1 MSGRTAWVLADQ
13 ISVDNPVLED
23 ADRVLLVESAAGAGR
38 LVFHRQK
45 LHLVWSAMR
54 HFARD
59 LECRGIEVD
68 YRRASSLREGLLGHI
83 DQFGPDQ
90 VLLLEPSTIGA
101 GAKLSAL
108 DPRVEVLEDGLF
120 LTSPSEFAEW
130 ASERKQ
136 LRMEDFYRRQRRR
149 FRLLME
155 GDEPLGGAWNFDAE
169 NRKRPPKDSSPPRPY
184 RPREDEID
192 RQVRADLDELSD
204 NLVMSGT
211 DGPRI
216 FPATR
221 KEAQRALKSFCDQ
234 RLPDFGRYQDAMLG
248 GERFMWHALISS
260 SLNLG
265 LLSPLECA
273 RAAEDAYTAGRAPI
287 NSVEGFIRQ
296 VIGWREYVWG
306 VYRLR
311 GSELAGE
318 NALEARAPVPKAI
331 TELDPDATDMACLK
345 DVLAG
350 VRDTAYA
357 HHIERLMVLGN
368 LMLLLGVEPGAAT
381 EWFHGAFIDGY
392 EWVMAPNVAGM
403 ALWADGGKMMSK
415 PYAASGRYI
424 DRMSDHCR
432 GCRYSLEDRTSEE
445 ACPFTVLYWDF
456 LDRNRELLGGNRRMW
471 MPMKNLDRIE
481 PAELDSIRSRAAA
494 IRSSPGARVPDSS
507 DADRQGKPNRS

>member
-1 MSGRTAWVLADQ
+1 MAGRTAWILADQ
-13 ISVDNPVLED
+13 LSLGNPALEGV
-23 ADRVLLVESAAGAGR
+23 DRVLLIESLAGAGR
-38 LVFHRQK
+38 LPFHRQK

-54 HFARD
+54 HFAAD
-59 LECRGIEVD
+59 LERRGVEVD
-68 YRRASSLREGLLGHI
+68 YRREPGLRDGLRGHI
-83 DQFGPDQ
+83 ERFGPDS
-90 VLLLEPSTIGA
+90 VALLDPSTIGS
-101 GAKLSAL
+101 GQKLGSL
-108 DPRVEVLEDGLF
+108 DERVEVIDDGLF
-120 LTSPSEFAEW
+120 LTSPDDFAEW
-130 ASERKQ
+130 ASGRKQ

-149 FRLLME
+149 FGLLMD
-155 GDEPLGGAWNFDAE
+155 GDEPAGGAWNFDSE
-169 NRKRPPKDSSPPRPY
+169 NRKGPPKDASVPRPY
-184 RPREDEID
+184 RPREGEID
-192 RQVRADLDELSD
+192 RQVRADLDELSGS
-204 NLVMSGT
+204 LGMSGV

-221 KEAQRALKSFCDQ
+221 TEARRALKSFCEQ

-265 LLSPLECA
+265 LLDPLECA
-273 RAAEDAYTAGRAPI
+273 RAAEEAFRRGEAPI

-311 GSELAGE
+311 GEELAGE
-318 NALEARAPVPKAI
+318 NALAAHAPVPAAVAG
-331 TELDPDATDMACLK
+331 LDPEATDMACLQ
-345 DVLAG
+345 DVLTG

-381 EWFHGAFIDGY
+381 DWFHSSFVDGY

-424 DRMSDHCR
+424 DRMSNHCR
-432 GCRYSLEDRTSEE
+432 GCRYSLDDRTSED

-456 LDRNRELLGGNRRMW
+456 LDRNREVLSGNRRMW
-471 MPMKNLDRIE
+471 MPMKNLDRID
-481 PAELDSIRSRAAA
+481 PAELESIRDRATR
-494 IRSSPGARVPDSS
+494 IRSL
-507 DADRQGKPNRS
+507 

>member
-13 ISVDNPVLED
+13 ISAANPALED
-23 ADRVLLVESAAGAGR
+23 ADRVLIVESVAGAGR

-59 LECRGIEVD
+59 LESSGMEVD
-68 YRRASSLREGLLGHI
+68 YRRAPSLRDGLRGHI
-83 DQFGPDQ
+83 EDFDPDSI
-90 VLLLEPSTIGA
+90 VLLEPLTIGA

-108 DPRVEVLEDGLF
+108 DPRVEVLDDGLF
-120 LTSPSEFAEW
+120 LTSPADFAEW
-130 ASERKQ
+130 ASGRKQ

-149 FRLLME
+149 FGLLMDGE
-155 GDEPLGGAWNFDAE
+155 EPLGGSWNFDSE
-169 NRKRPPKDSSPPRPY
+169 NRKGPPKDSPPPRPY

-192 RQVRADLDELSD
+192 QQVRADLNELS
-204 NLVMSGT
+204 NTVVMSGV
-211 DGPRI
+211 DGPRV

-221 KEAQRALKSFCDQ
+221 AEAQRALKSFCQQ

-273 RAAEDAYTAGRAPI
+273 RAVEAEYTAGRAPI

-311 GSELAGE
+311 GEELAGE
-318 NALEARAPVPKAI
+318 NALDAHAPVPEAV
-331 TELDPDATDMACLK
+331 TSLDPDATDMACLK

-368 LMLLLGVEPGAAT
+368 LMLLLGVEPAAAT
-381 EWFHGAFIDGY
+381 DWFHGAFVDGY

-432 GCRYSLEDRTSEE
+432 GCRYSLDDRTSED

-456 LDRNRELLGGNRRMW
+456 LDRNRELLAGNRRMW
-471 MPMKNLDRIE
+471 MPMKNLDRID
-481 PAELDSIRSRAAA
+481 PVELESIRSRAAQ
-494 IRSSPGARVPDSS
+494 IRAL
-507 DADRQGKPNRS
+507 